1 MDECSQKIFCFLTD
15 IGTYEFDSLTQ
26 LVGACGEMFAVIR
39 ISEAAKADV
48 GDDSKGPEVYCFSVV
63 FAGEFTTGFV
73 SSGEECSER

>member
-1 MDECSQKIFCFLTD
+1 
-15 IGTYEFDSLTQ
+15 
-26 LVGACGEMFAVIR
+26 MFAVIR